1 LPFFPPLL
9 YVAQKT
15 EREPIV
21 PAPNASIKL
30 KEDSMLKATTGSS
43 VNKDALS
50 AGKEGARKARAGL
63 SSPGLAFAYASCA
76 YDLDAML
83 AGIRAELPGVPV
95 IGNTSFTGVILPE
108 GFVSG
113 DDGFLGI
120 LALEDDDL
128 TVGVAGLPKQGSA
141 LETGRAVAEKAMR
154 KAGKDVPPSY
164 FYMVAPPGE
173 EEFYL
178 KGITE
183 VIGRVPF
190 FGGSAADNSIAGEW
204 KLYTDEGACADGV
217 AVAFFYTGKPISNRY
232 TGAYRE
238 TGDRGII
245 TKVRDH
251 RTLVEIDGQ
260 PALKKYAAWRGLDP
274 ESLKGGNLLV
284 ATITSPLGIKD
295 RLGDLVA
302 IRHPMNGNDDYS
314 MAIGNNLAVG
324 TAVIRMEGSV
334 DELVASAGA
343 ELEALKKKAP
353 FTPGAFHLIHCGGR
367 RAGMGD
373 RIGETAQN
381 IRNAAGGVPFIC
393 EFTFG
398 EYGFEDDDRNTCG
411 GLMLSFTAL
420 AK

>member
-1 LPFFPPLL
+1 
-9 YVAQKT
+9 
-15 EREPIV
+15 
-21 PAPNASIKL
+21 
-30 KEDSMLKATTGSS
+30 MLKATTGSS
-43 VNKDALS
+43 VQKDALS
-50 AGKEGARKARAGL
+50 AGREGARKAAAGL
-63 SSPGLAFAYASCA
+63 SRPKLAFAYASCV
-76 YDLDAML
+76 YDLEAML
-83 AGIRAELPGVPV
+83 SGIRVELPGVPI

-108 GFVSG
+108 GFVG
-113 DDGFLGI
+113 KDDGFLGI

-154 KAGKDVPPSY
+154 KAGKTVPPAY
-164 FYMVAPPGE
+164 FYLVAPPGE

-178 KGITE
+178 KGITQ
-183 VIGRVPF
+183 VIGRVPC
-190 FGGSAADNSIAGEW
+190 FGGSAADNAIKGEW

-217 AVAFFYTGKPISNRY
+217 AVAFFYSDKSIRNHY

-238 TGDRGII
+238 TADRGII
-245 TKVRDH
+245 TKVKER

-260 PALKKYAAWRGLDP
+260 PALKKYASWRGLDP
-274 ESLKGGNLLV
+274 DTLKGINLLV
-284 ATITSPLGIKD
+284 ATITSPLGVKD

-314 MAIGNNLAVG
+314 MAIGSNLSEG
-324 TAVIRMEGSV
+324 TAIIRMECSV

-343 ELEALKKKAP
+343 ELEVLKKKTA
-353 FTPGAFHLIHCGGR
+353 FIPGAFHLVHCGGR

-373 RIGETAQN
+373 RIEEVVQS
-381 IRNAAGGVPFIC
+381 IRQAAGEVPFIC

-420 AK
+420 PE